1 MSLKAFHIIFILLA
15 ISICVFCAVWGFANR
30 VAPGFAYGSAAASIA
45 LLIYGVWFLRK
56 AKNIIT

>member
-1 MSLKAFHIIFILLA
+1 MSLKVFHIIFVLLA
-15 ISICVFCAVWGFANR
+15 ISICAFCAAWGFANR
-30 VAPGFAYGSAAASIA
+30 IAPGFTYGLVAASVV